1 MPTTFPDS
9 TRVALSESARKQR
22 TLRGVLNGA
31 VGVVAALALI
41 PFVYLLIRASQ
52 KPVGEIA
59 QLLIRPKTLE
69 VLAITSA
76 LVLCVVVTTVV
87 MGVLMASGL
96 HFVRLPFRG
105 LLLIPT
111 VLPLAIPSYVF
122 TYTWVALIPGFS
134 GFYAAAFILSITTL
148 PYVILAT
155 LSGLRTVDSSQIE
168 VARSLGLTLPQIF
181 RRVVFPQVKG
191 HISAGALLAALY
203 TISDFGAVSL
213 LNVETLTVTIQ
224 NMYRASYDRSA
235 AAVISFVLIAFSTIV
250 VLADERV
257 KRQTPDSN
265 VVKAYSTKNTLINR
279 SWLRIAIMATVALYA
294 LNAVLI
300 PFYVLVSRFL
310 GNQVAIDWADLL
322 TASISTISVA
332 ALGAV
337 IALVLSAPI
346 GITLSGSS
354 TRVGRTAQRVITI
367 GHGLPGVVVGLAIVS
382 IGSKLGALYQ
392 TTFLLAFAYALLFLA
407 KSVASMNSSLSR
419 VPTSVKDVASTLGMN
434 QWHVIKKVV
443 APIAA
448 PGIGL
453 GTILVFL
460 TAMKELPAT
469 LMLRPTGFE
478 TLATQIWSA
487 ASINRFNEAA
497 PYALILV
504 LIAALP
510 TFLISR
516 PDKADRAFINEPING
531 IDRVGGEL

>member
-22 TLRGVLNGA
+22 ALRGVLNGA
-31 VGVVAALALI
+31 VGIVAALALI

-134 GFYAAAFILSITTL
+134 GFFAAAFILSITTL

-250 VLADERV
+250 VLADERI

-265 VVKAYSTKNTLINR
+265 VVKAYSTKSTLI
-279 SWLRIAIMATVALYA
+279 SSTWLRITMIATVALYA

-300 PFYVLVSRFL
+300 PFYVLISRFL

-332 ALGAV
+332 AFGAL

-346 GITLSGSS
+346 GVILSGSS
-354 TRVGRTAQRVITI
+354 TRVGLTAQRIITI

-516 PDKADRAFINEPING
+516 PDKADRAFIHEPING
-531 IDRVGGEL
+531 IDRVGGEK

>member
-9 TRVALSESARKQR
+9 TRVALSQSARKQR
-22 TLRGVLNGA
+22 ALRGVLSGA
-31 VGVVAALALI
+31 VVAVAALALI
-41 PFVYLLIRASQ
+41 PFIYLFIRASQ

-69 VLAITSA
+69 VLATTSA
-76 LVLCVVVTTVV
+76 LVICVVFTTVV
-87 MGVLMASGL
+87 MGVLMATGL
-96 HFVRLPFRG
+96 HFVRLPFRR
-105 LLLIPT
+105 LLIIPT

-122 TYTWVALIPGFS
+122 TYTWIALIPEFS
-134 GFYAAAFILSITTL
+134 GFLAAAFILSITTL

-155 LSGLRTVDSSQIE
+155 LAGLRSVDTSQIE
-168 VARSLGLTLPQIF
+168 VARSLGLTLPQTF

-191 HISAGALLAALY
+191 HVSAGALLAALY

-224 NMYRASYDRSA
+224 NMYKASYDRSA

-265 VVKAYSTKNTLINR
+265 VVKVYSTKNTLVN
-279 SWLRIAIMATVALYA
+279 SALLRVAVIATVGLYA
-294 LNAVLI
+294 INAVII
-300 PFYVLVSRFL
+300 PFYVLVSRFF

-322 TASISTISVA
+322 SASISTISVA
-332 ALGAV
+332 ALGAL
-337 IALVLSAPI
+337 IALVLSAPL
-346 GITLSGSS
+346 GIILSGGSS
-354 TRVGRTAQRVITI
+354 RVGRAAQRIITI
-367 GHGLPGVVVGLAIVS
+367 GHGLPGVVVGLAVVS
-382 IGSKLGALYQ
+382 FGSKLGALYQ

-407 KSVASMNSSLSR
+407 KTVASMNSSLSR

-434 QWHVIKKVV
+434 QWNVIKKVV

-478 TLATQIWSA
+478 TLATQIWSS

-516 PDKADRAFINEPING
+516 PDKADRTFIQENL
-531 IDRVGGEL
+531 GGDK

>member
-1 MPTTFPDS
+1 MPTAFPDS
-9 TRVALSESARKQR
+9 TRVALSQSARKQR
-22 TLRGVLNGA
+22 ALRGVLSGA
-31 VGVVAALALI
+31 VVAVAALALI
-41 PFVYLLIRASQ
+41 PFIYLFIRASQ

-69 VLAITSA
+69 VLATTSA
-76 LVLCVVVTTVV
+76 LVLCVVFTTVV
-87 MGVLMASGL
+87 MGVLMATGL
-96 HFVRLPFRG
+96 HFVRLPFRR
-105 LLLIPT
+105 LLIIPT

-122 TYTWVALIPGFS
+122 TYTWIALIPEFS
-134 GFYAAAFILSITTL
+134 GFLSAAFILSITTL

-155 LSGLRTVDSSQIE
+155 LAGLRSVDTSQIE
-168 VARSLGLTLPQIF
+168 VARSLGLTLPQTF

-191 HISAGALLAALY
+191 HVSAGALLAALY

-224 NMYRASYDRSA
+224 NMYKASYDRSA

-265 VVKAYSTKNTLINR
+265 IVKVYSTKNTLVN
-279 SWLRIAIMATVALYA
+279 SALLRVAVIATVGLYA
-294 LNAVLI
+294 INAVII
-300 PFYVLVSRFL
+300 PFYVLVSRFF

-322 TASISTISVA
+322 SASISTISVA
-332 ALGAV
+332 ALGAL
-337 IALVLSAPI
+337 IALVVSAPL
-346 GITLSGSS
+346 GIILSGGSS
-354 TRVGRTAQRVITI
+354 RVGRAAQRIITI
-367 GHGLPGVVVGLAIVS
+367 GHGLPGVVVGLAVVS
-382 IGSKLGALYQ
+382 FGSKLGALYQ

-434 QWHVIKKVV
+434 QWNVIKKVV

-478 TLATQIWSA
+478 TLATQIWSS

-516 PDKADRAFINEPING
+516 PDKADRTFIQENL
-531 IDRVGGEL
+531 GGDK

>member
-1 MPTTFPDS
+1 MPTTFPES
-9 TRVALSESARKQR
+9 TRVTLSQSARNQR
-22 TLRGVLNGA
+22 TMRGFLYGA

-41 PFVYLLIRASQ
+41 PLVYLFIRASQ
-52 KPVGEIA
+52 KPISESID
-59 QLLIRPKTLE
+59 LLFRPKTLQ
-69 VLAITSA
+69 VLATTSA
-76 LVLCVVVTTVV
+76 LVACVVITTVV
-87 MGVLMASGL
+87 MGVAMASGL
-96 HFVRLPFRG
+96 HFVRLPFRR
-105 LLLIPT
+105 LLLIPA

-122 TYTWVALIPGFS
+122 TYTWIALVPNFS
-134 GFYAAAFILSITTL
+134 GFLAAAFILSITTL

-168 VARSLGLTLPQIF
+168 VARSLGLTGTQIF

-224 NMYRASYDRSA
+224 NMYKAAYDRGA
-235 AAVISFVLIAFSTIV
+235 AAVIAFVLIAFSTIV
-250 VLADERV
+250 VLADEKI
-257 KRQTPDSN
+257 KRQTPDGN
-265 VVKAYSTKNTLINR
+265 VVKVYSTKNTLISNT
-279 SWLRIAIMATVALYA
+279 WLRMAVIATVALYA

-300 PFYVLVSRFL
+300 PFYVLISRFFS
-310 GNQVAIDWADLL
+310 NQVAIDWADLL

-332 ALGAV
+332 ALGAL
-337 IALVLSAPI
+337 IALVLSAPL
-346 GITLSGSS
+346 GIILSGTP
-354 TRVGRTAQRVITI
+354 TRVGKAAQRIITI
-367 GHGLPGVVVGLAIVS
+367 GHGLPGVVVGLAMVS
-382 IGSKLGALYQ
+382 VGSKLGALYQ

-419 VPTSVKDVASTLGMN
+419 VPSSVKDVASTLGMN
-434 QWHVIKKVV
+434 QWNVIKKVV

-516 PDKADRAFINEPING
+516 PDKADRAFIHENI
-531 IDRVGGEL
+531 GGEK

>member
-9 TRVALSESARKQR
+9 TKVALTQSARKQR
-22 TLRGVLNGA
+22 ALRGVLNGA

-41 PFVYLLIRASQ
+41 PIIYLAIRASQ

-69 VLAITSA
+69 VLATTSA
-76 LVLCVVVTTVV
+76 LVACVVFTTVV

-96 HFVRLPFRG
+96 HFIRLPFRG

-122 TYTWVALIPGFS
+122 TYTWVALIPEFS
-134 GFYAAAFILSITTL
+134 GFFAAAFILSITTL

-155 LSGLRTVDSSQIE
+155 LSGLRTVDNSQLE
-168 VARSLGLTLPQIF
+168 VARSLGLTLPQTF

-235 AAVISFVLIAFSTIV
+235 AAVISFVLIAFSTVV
-250 VLADERV
+250 VLADEKI
-257 KRQTPDSN
+257 KRQTPDSS
-265 VVKAYSTKNTLINR
+265 VVKVAAKRNTLIE
-279 SWLRIAIMATVALYA
+279 STWLRLAVVATVGLYA
-294 LNAVLI
+294 FNAVVI
-300 PFYVLVSRFL
+300 PFYVLISRFFS
-310 GNQVAIDWADLL
+310 NQVAINWGDLL

-332 ALGAV
+332 ALGAL
-337 IALVLSAPI
+337 IALVLSAPLGIILSATPSRI
-346 GITLSGSS
+346 G
-354 TRVGRTAQRVITI
+354 RFAQRIITI
-367 GHGLPGVVVGLAIVS
+367 GHGLPGVVVGLAVVS

-434 QWHVIKKVV
+434 QWNVIKKVV

-478 TLATQIWSA
+478 TLATQIWSS

-516 PDKADRAFINEPING
+516 PDKADRTFIQENL
-531 IDRVGGEL
+531 GGDK

>member
-1 MPTTFPDS
+1 MPTTFPES
-9 TRVALSESARKQR
+9 TRVTLSQSARNQR
-22 TLRGVLNGA
+22 TMRGFLYGA

-41 PFVYLLIRASQ
+41 PLVYLFIRASQ
-52 KPVGEIA
+52 KPISESID
-59 QLLIRPKTLE
+59 LLFRPKTLQ
-69 VLAITSA
+69 VLATTSA
-76 LVLCVVVTTVV
+76 LVACVVMTTVV

-96 HFVRLPFRG
+96 HFVRLPFRR
-105 LLLIPT
+105 LLLIPA

-122 TYTWVALIPGFS
+122 TYTWIALVPNFS
-134 GFYAAAFILSITTL
+134 GFLAAAFILSITTL
-148 PYVILAT
+148 PYVILAA

-168 VARSLGLTLPQIF
+168 VARSLGLTGTQIF
-181 RRVVFPQVKG
+181 RRVVFPQIKG
-191 HISAGALLAALY
+191 HVSAGALLAALY

-224 NMYRASYDRSA
+224 NMYKAAYDRGA

-250 VLADERV
+250 VLADEKI
-257 KRQTPDSN
+257 KRQTPDGN
-265 VVKAYSTKNTLINR
+265 VVKVYSTKNTLISNT
-279 SWLRIAIMATVALYA
+279 WLRMAVIATVGLYA

-300 PFYVLVSRFL
+300 PFYVLISRFFS
-310 GNQVAIDWADLL
+310 NQVAIDWADLL

-332 ALGAV
+332 ALGAL
-337 IALVLSAPI
+337 IALVLSAPL
-346 GITLSGSS
+346 GIILSGTP
-354 TRVGRTAQRVITI
+354 TRVGKAAQRIITI

-382 IGSKLGALYQ
+382 VGSKLGALYQ

-419 VPTSVKDVASTLGMN
+419 VPSSVKDVASTLGMN
-434 QWHVIKKVV
+434 QWNVIKKVV

-516 PDKADRAFINEPING
+516 PDKADRAFIHENI
-531 IDRVGGEL
+531 GGEK

>member
-9 TRVALSESARKQR
+9 TRVALSQSARKQR
-22 TLRGVLNGA
+22 ALRGVLSGA
-31 VGVVAALALI
+31 VVAVAALALI
-41 PFVYLLIRASQ
+41 PFIYLFIRASQ

-69 VLAITSA
+69 VLATTSA
-76 LVLCVVVTTVV
+76 LVLCVVFTTVV
-87 MGVLMASGL
+87 MGVLMATGL
-96 HFVRLPFRG
+96 HFVRLPFRRM
-105 LLLIPT
+105 LIIPT

-122 TYTWVALIPGFS
+122 TYTWIALIPEFS
-134 GFYAAAFILSITTL
+134 GFLAAAFILSITTL

-155 LSGLRTVDSSQIE
+155 LAGLRSVDTSQIE
-168 VARSLGLTLPQIF
+168 VARSLGLTLPQTF

-191 HISAGALLAALY
+191 HVSAGALLAALY

-224 NMYRASYDRSA
+224 NMYKASYDRSA

-265 VVKAYSTKNTLINR
+265 VVKVYSTKNTLVN
-279 SWLRIAIMATVALYA
+279 SALLRVAVIATVGLYA
-294 LNAVLI
+294 INAVII
-300 PFYVLVSRFL
+300 PFYVLVSRFF

-322 TASISTISVA
+322 SASISTISVA
-332 ALGAV
+332 ALGAL
-337 IALVLSAPI
+337 IALVVSTPL
-346 GITLSGSS
+346 GIILSGGSS
-354 TRVGRTAQRVITI
+354 RVGRAAQRIITI
-367 GHGLPGVVVGLAIVS
+367 GHGLPGVVVGLAVVS
-382 IGSKLGALYQ
+382 FGSKLGALYQ

-434 QWHVIKKVV
+434 QWNVIKKVV

-478 TLATQIWSA
+478 TLATQIWSS

-516 PDKADRAFINEPING
+516 PDKADRTFIQENL
-531 IDRVGGEL
+531 GGDK

>member
-9 TRVALSESARKQR
+9 TRVALSQSARKQR
-22 TLRGVLNGA
+22 ALRGVLSGA
-31 VGVVAALALI
+31 VVAVAALALI
-41 PFVYLLIRASQ
+41 PFIYLFIRASQ

-59 QLLIRPKTLE
+59 ELLIRPKTLE
-69 VLAITSA
+69 VLATTSA
-76 LVLCVVVTTVV
+76 LVLCVVFTTVV
-87 MGVLMASGL
+87 MGVLMATGL
-96 HFVRLPFRG
+96 HFVRLPFRRM
-105 LLLIPT
+105 LIIPT

-122 TYTWVALIPGFS
+122 TYAWIALIPEFS
-134 GFYAAAFILSITTL
+134 GFLAAAFILSITTL

-155 LSGLRTVDSSQIE
+155 LAGLRSVDTSQIE
-168 VARSLGLTLPQIF
+168 VARSLGLTLPQTF
-181 RRVVFPQVKG
+181 RRVIFPQVKG
-191 HISAGALLAALY
+191 HVSAGALLAALY

-224 NMYRASYDRSA
+224 NMYKASYDRSA

-265 VVKAYSTKNTLINR
+265 VVKVYSTKYTLVN
-279 SWLRIAIMATVALYA
+279 STFLRVAVIATVGLYTI
-294 LNAVLI
+294 NAVII
-300 PFYVLVSRFL
+300 PFYVLVSRFF

-322 TASISTISVA
+322 SASISTISVA
-332 ALGAV
+332 ALGAL
-337 IALVLSAPI
+337 IALVLSAPL
-346 GITLSGSS
+346 GIILSGGSS
-354 TRVGRTAQRVITI
+354 RVGRAAQRIITI
-367 GHGLPGVVVGLAIVS
+367 GHGLPGVVVGLAVVS
-382 IGSKLGALYQ
+382 FGSKLGALYQ

-407 KSVASMNSSLSR
+407 KTVASMNSSLSR

-434 QWHVIKKVV
+434 QWNVIKKVV

-478 TLATQIWSA
+478 TLATQIWSS

-516 PDKADRAFINEPING
+516 PDKADRTFIQENL
-531 IDRVGGEL
+531 GGDK

>member
-9 TRVALSESARKQR
+9 TRASLSQSARNQR
-22 TLRGVLNGA
+22 TLRTVLNGA
-31 VGVVAALALI
+31 VGVVSALALI
-41 PFVYLLIRASQ
+41 PFVYLIIRAGQ
-52 KPVGEIA
+52 KPGGEIA
-59 QLLIRPKTLE
+59 QLIIREKTVE
-69 VLAITSA
+69 VLATTSA

-96 HFVRLPFRG
+96 HFVRLPFRA

-122 TYTWVALIPGFS
+122 TYTWIALVPGFS
-134 GFYAAAFILSITTL
+134 GFLAAAFILSITTL

-155 LSGLRTVDSSQIE
+155 LAGLRTVDSSQIE
-168 VARSLGLTLPQIF
+168 VARSLGLTLPQTF

-224 NMYRASYDRSA
+224 NMYKAAYDRGA
-235 AAVISFVLIAFSTIV
+235 AAVISLVLIAFSTIV

-265 VVKAYSTKNTLINR
+265 VVKTYSTKSTLINNA
-279 SWLRIAIMATVALYA
+279 WLRVAIVATIALYA

-300 PFYVLVSRFL
+300 PFYVLISRFL
-310 GNQVAIDWADLL
+310 SNQVAIDWAGIL
-322 TASISTISVA
+322 TASVSTISVA
-332 ALGAV
+332 ALGAL

-346 GITLSGSS
+346 GIILSSSS
-354 TRVGRTAQRVITI
+354 TRVGRTAQRIITI

-407 KSVASMNSSLSR
+407 KSVASMSSSLSR
-419 VPTSVKDVASTLGMN
+419 VPTSVKDVAATLGMN
-434 QWHVIKKVV
+434 NWMVIKKIV

-487 ASINRFNEAA
+487 ASVNRFNEAA

-516 PDKADRAFINEPING
+516 PDKSDRTFIRENL
-531 IDRVGGEL
+531 GGEK

>member
-9 TRVALSESARKQR
+9 TRVALTESARKQR
-22 TLRGVLNGA
+22 ALRGVLNGA

-69 VLAITSA
+69 VLATTSA
-76 LVLCVVVTTVV
+76 LVLCVVITTVV

-134 GFYAAAFILSITTL
+134 GFFAAAFILSITTL

-181 RRVVFPQVKG
+181 KRVVFPQVKG

-250 VLADERV
+250 VLADERI

-265 VVKAYSTKNTLINR
+265 VVKAYSTKNTLI
-279 SWLRIAIMATVALYA
+279 SSTWLRITIIATVALYA

-300 PFYVLVSRFL
+300 PFYVLISRFL
-310 GNQVAIDWADLL
+310 GNQIAIDWADLL

-332 ALGAV
+332 ALGAL

-346 GITLSGSS
+346 GIILSGSS
-354 TRVGRTAQRVITI
+354 TRVGRTAQRIITI

-516 PDKADRAFINEPING
+516 PDKADRAFIHEPING
-531 IDRVGGEL
+531 IDRVGGEK

>member
-1 MPTTFPDS
+1 MPTTFPES
-9 TRVALSESARKQR
+9 TKVALSQGARNQR
-22 TLRGVLNGA
+22 AVRGVINGA
-31 VGVVAALALI
+31 VGIVVALALI
-41 PFVYLLIRASQ
+41 PIGYLLVRASQ
-52 KPVGEIA
+52 KPFSETIS
-59 QLLIRPKTLE
+59 LLIRPKTFD
-69 VLAITSA
+69 VLATTSA
-76 LVLCVVVTTVV
+76 LVISVVLATVV
-87 MGVLMASGL
+87 IGVAIATGL
-96 HFVRLPFRG
+96 HFVRLPIRR

-122 TYTWVALIPGFS
+122 TYTWIALVPEFS
-134 GFYAAAFILSITTL
+134 GFLAASFILSITTL

-155 LSGLRTVDSSQIE
+155 LSGLRTVDGSQIE
-168 VARSLGLTLPQIF
+168 VARSLGLTPVQIF
-181 RRVVFPQVKG
+181 RRVVFPQIKG

-250 VLADERV
+250 VLADEQV
-257 KRQTPDSN
+257 KQQNPDKGL
-265 VVKAYSTKNTLINR
+265 VKVYSHKNAVINNA
-279 SWLRIAIMATVALYA
+279 WLRLTVVATIALFALVA
-294 LNAVLI
+294 VVI
-300 PFYVLVSRFL
+300 PFYVLISRFL
-310 GNQVAIDWADLL
+310 NNQVEIDWAELFS
-322 TASISTISVA
+322 ASISTIYVA
-332 ALGAV
+332 ALGAA
-337 IALVLSAPI
+337 IALVLSAPL
-346 GITLSGSS
+346 GIVLSGSS
-354 TRVGRTAQRVITI
+354 TRVGRIAQRIITV
-367 GHGLPGVVVGLAIVS
+367 GHGLPGVVVGLAVVS

-407 KSVASMNSSLSR
+407 KSVTSISSSLARIPS
-419 VPTSVKDVASTLGMN
+419 SVKDVAATLGMN
-434 QWHVIKKVV
+434 QWMVIKRVV
-443 APIAA
+443 APIAF

-453 GTILVFL
+453 GTVLVFL

-469 LMLRPTGFE
+469 LMLRPTGFD

-516 PDKADRAFINEPING
+516 PDKADREFIQENQ
-531 IDRVGGEL
+531 GGQK

>member
-9 TRVALSESARKQR
+9 TRVALSQSARNQR
-22 TLRGVLNGA
+22 TFRGVLNGA

-69 VLAITSA
+69 VLATTSA
-76 LVLCVVVTTVV
+76 LVLCVVITTVV

-134 GFYAAAFILSITTL
+134 GFFAAAFILSITTL

-191 HISAGALLAALY
+191 HISAGALLAGLY

-250 VLADERV
+250 VLADERI

-265 VVKAYSTKNTLINR
+265 VVKAYSTKNTLISNI
-279 SWLRIAIMATVALYA
+279 WLRFVVIATVALYA

-300 PFYVLVSRFL
+300 PFYVLITRFFS
-310 GNQVAIDWADLL
+310 NRVAIDWGDLL

-332 ALGAV
+332 ALGAL
-337 IALVLSAPI
+337 IALVLSAPL
-346 GITLSGSS
+346 GIILSGTP
-354 TRVGRTAQRVITI
+354 TRVGRTAQRIITI

-419 VPTSVKDVASTLGMN
+419 VPSSVKDVASTLGMN
-434 QWHVIKKVV
+434 QWNVIKKVV

-516 PDKADRAFINEPING
+516 PDKTDRAFIHETING
-531 IDRVGGEL
+531 IQIGGGEK

>member
-9 TRVALSESARKQR
+9 TRVALSQSARKQR
-22 TLRGVLNGA
+22 ALRGVLSGA
-31 VGVVAALALI
+31 VVAVAALALI
-41 PFVYLLIRASQ
+41 PFIYLFIRASQ

-59 QLLIRPKTLE
+59 ELLIRPKTLE
-69 VLAITSA
+69 VLATTSA
-76 LVLCVVVTTVV
+76 LVLCVVFTTVV
-87 MGVLMASGL
+87 MGVLMATGL
-96 HFVRLPFRG
+96 HFVRLPFRRM
-105 LLLIPT
+105 LIIPT

-122 TYTWVALIPGFS
+122 TYAWIALIPEFS
-134 GFYAAAFILSITTL
+134 GFLAAAFILSITTL

-155 LSGLRTVDSSQIE
+155 LAGLRSVDTSQIE
-168 VARSLGLTLPQIF
+168 VARSLGLTLPQTF
-181 RRVVFPQVKG
+181 RRVIFPQVKG
-191 HISAGALLAALY
+191 HVSAGALLAALY

-224 NMYRASYDRSA
+224 NMYKASYDRSA

-265 VVKAYSTKNTLINR
+265 VVKVYSTKYTLVN
-279 SWLRIAIMATVALYA
+279 STFLRVAVIATVGLYA
-294 LNAVLI
+294 INAVII
-300 PFYVLVSRFL
+300 PFYVLVSRFF

-322 TASISTISVA
+322 SASISTISVA
-332 ALGAV
+332 ALGAL
-337 IALVLSAPI
+337 IALVLSAPL
-346 GITLSGSS
+346 GIILSGGSS
-354 TRVGRTAQRVITI
+354 RVGRAAQRIITI
-367 GHGLPGVVVGLAIVS
+367 GHGLPGVVVGLAVVS
-382 IGSKLGALYQ
+382 FGSKLGALYQ

-407 KSVASMNSSLSR
+407 KTVASMNSSLSR

-434 QWHVIKKVV
+434 QWNVIKKVV

-478 TLATQIWSA
+478 TLATQIWSS

-516 PDKADRAFINEPING
+516 PDKADRTFIQENL
-531 IDRVGGEL
+531 GGDK

>member
-9 TRVALSESARKQR
+9 TKVALTQGARKQR
-22 TLRGVLNGA
+22 ALRSVLNGA

-69 VLAITSA
+69 VLATTSA
-76 LVLCVVVTTVV
+76 LVACVVVTTVV

-96 HFVRLPFRG
+96 HFVSLPFRG

-122 TYTWVALIPGFS
+122 TYTWVALIPDFS
-134 GFYAAAFILSITTL
+134 GFFAAAFILSITTL

-155 LSGLRTVDSSQIE
+155 LSGLRTVDTAQIE
-168 VARSLGLTLPQIF
+168 VARSLGLTLPQTF

-224 NMYRASYDRSA
+224 NMYKASYDRSA

-250 VLADERV
+250 VLADERI

-265 VVKAYSTKNTLINR
+265 VVKAYSTKNTLIR
-279 SWLRIAIMATVALYA
+279 STWLRIAVIGTIALYA

-300 PFYVLVSRFL
+300 PFYVLISRFL
-310 GNQVAIDWADLL
+310 ANQVAIEWADLL
-322 TASISTISVA
+322 AASISTISVA
-332 ALGAV
+332 ALGAF

-346 GITLSGSS
+346 GIVLSG
-354 TRVGRTAQRVITI
+354 TPTPVGKVAQRIITI

-434 QWHVIKKVV
+434 QWMVIKKVV

-469 LMLRPTGFE
+469 LMLRPTGFD

-516 PDKADRAFINEPING
+516 PDKADRAFIHENLGSEK
-531 IDRVGGEL
+531 